1 MILSYSNFL
10 QTPGLEKKRYL
21 LAMMAM
27 ILVGFFWAVVETLG
41 HYIPRGYSPI
51 QTVWSRYLVHMLF
64 MLAAFGP
71 RKRTS
76 LIRTDCLWMQISR
89 ALLMLGMPV
98 CFIAGAAFLPIDVV
112 WVVSWCAVTI
122 ELGLSAWILRERV
135 RPGLWIAA
143 ASGWLGVWVMSG
155 VDFPPLS
162 WRYLAPVGM
171 GSCFA
176 VYVVMTRCMS
186 GESTST
192 KLFHTALWVFGA
204 LSLIVPF
211 LWKTPTPRLLVIY
224 TLIGIIGFFCLF
236 FLDKAIEMAPVST
249 TAPIIY
255 TVPIWYCLQDCIIK
269 GRPPGMMSVAGA
281 LIIVVSFVF
290 FAMDGSSRRV

>member
-155 VDFPPLS
+155 VDFPPLE
-162 WRYLAPVGM
+162 LAIPGTCRHGILFCSICRHDPVHVRGKHIDQTVPYRPVGVRGIEPDRAVFM
-171 GSCFA
+171 ENSHAAPAGYLHFNRHHWLLLPFFSGQSHRDGAGVNDRTDYLYGSDM
-176 VYVVMTRCMS
+176 VLPS
-186 GESTST
+186 
-192 KLFHTALWVFGA
+192 
-204 LSLIVPF
+204 
-211 LWKTPTPRLLVIY
+211 RLY
-224 TLIGIIGFFCLF
+224 H
-236 FLDKAIEMAPVST
+236 
-249 TAPIIY
+249 
-255 TVPIWYCLQDCIIK
+255 
-269 GRPPGMMSVAGA
+269 
-281 LIIVVSFVF
+281 
-290 FAMDGSSRRV
+290 

>member
-1 MILSYSNFL
+1 MILSYSNFP
-10 QTPGLEKKRYL
+10 QTLGLEKKRHL

-98 CFIAGAAFLPIDVV
+98 CLIAGAAFLPIDVV
-112 WVVSWCAVTI
+112 WVVSWCAVTM

-143 ASGWLGVWVMSG
+143 ASGWLGVWIMSG
-155 VDFPPLS
+155 VDFPTLS

-171 GSCFA
+171 GFCFA
-176 VYVVMTRCMS
+176 AYVIMTRCMT

-211 LWKTPTPRLLVIY
+211 LWKTPTPRTLVIY
-224 TLIGIIGFFCLF
+224 ILIGIIGFFCLLF
-236 FLDKAIEMAPVST
+236 WTKPSRWRRCHRPHRLSIRYRYGAAFKTVSLR
-249 TAPIIY
+249 A
-255 TVPIWYCLQDCIIK
+255 
-269 GRPPGMMSVAGA
+269 GPPE
-281 LIIVVSFVF
+281 
-290 FAMDGSSRRV
+290 